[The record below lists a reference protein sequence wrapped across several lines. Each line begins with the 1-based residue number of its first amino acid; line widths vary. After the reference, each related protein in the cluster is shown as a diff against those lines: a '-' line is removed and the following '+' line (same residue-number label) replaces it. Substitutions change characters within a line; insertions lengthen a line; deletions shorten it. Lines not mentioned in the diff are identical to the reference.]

1 MKSLKEVQIYSYFD
15 YGVEANQD
23 AYYGEEVGLTF
34 ALLIAFLTGQIT

>member
-23 AYYGEEVGLTF
+23 AYYGQEVGLTF
-34 ALLIAFLTGQIT
+34 AFGIETGKIT